1 MNPIKER
8 YVVKEHRTAVVTYT
22 FDEPVVVETEKRGK
36 VLVLALKTWVS
47 KQDGQWTRTD
57 VRGTV
62 LRLNHL
68 TGQWRRHSYKMHIP
82 LDARMKRIVDR
93 CVRLT
98 ARYDTWTGN

>member
-47 KQDGQWTRTD
+47 KQDGPWTR
-57 VRGTV
+57 
-62 LRLNHL
+62 
-68 TGQWRRHSYKMHIP
+68 TGQWRRPSYKRHSP